1 LKTFKSIY
9 KKIIE
14 QSESISEF
22 IEKIE
27 LIPNAKKYRDII
39 DNITLSYGHDMMFQ
53 RGLGTRNLILILT
66 LYSYFIDGGL
76 DGVDKYFNLVCIEE
90 LESHLDINNIKLA
103 VEFIEKAK
111 DRNTLT
117 QLILSTHNSHIIN
130 KLRMNNITMLLSHDR
145 AVSLENVDSEL
156 VYYLAKRENF
166 DTLNLLFAE
175 KLLLVEGATEEIFLN
190 CLLQKKSIN
199 NVKVISIGQKGFTT
213 FIEIWNEVHGEGDK
227 LGVIRDNDNQP
238 NAKSNH
244 EKYNSD
250 VVKVATSS
258 GKEFEN
264 DIILQGENL
273 GVLNEIFSTK
283 HNSEGM
289 YKLLIKDKLNSILK
303 ICHAIE
309 KGESITT
316 PDYIK
321 CVLEWI
327 KT

>member
-1 LKTFKSIY
+1 
-9 KKIIE
+9 
-14 QSESISEF
+14 
-22 IEKIE
+22 
-27 LIPNAKKYRDII
+27 
-39 DNITLSYGHDMMFQ
+39 MFQ

-66 LYSYFIDGGL
+66 LYSYFLDGGVE
-76 DGVDKYFNLVCIEE
+76 GVDKYFNLVCIEE
-90 LESHLDINNIKLA
+90 LESHLDINNMKLA

-111 DRNTLT
+111 DRNSLT

-130 KLRMNNITMLLSHDR
+130 KLHMNSITMLRGNDK
-145 AVSLENVDSEL
+145 AISLENVDSAL

-166 DTLNLLFAE
+166 DTLNLLYAE
-175 KLLLVEGATEEIFLN
+175 RLLLVEGATEEIFLN
-190 CLLQKKSIN
+190 CLLQNNSIN

-213 FIEIWNEVHGEGDK
+213 FIEIWKEVHGEGDK

-244 EKYNSD
+244 EKYNSE
-250 VVKVATSS
+250 VVKVATSF

-283 HNSEGM
+283 HNSDGM

-309 KGESITT
+309 KGESIAT